1 MLTIDDL
8 AKEAALSARQKVQEP
23 EDFDGLPPCEV
34 EIWRSIGLAVA
45 RAVLTE
51 AATVAWNPQ
60 PGEIYAPCLAHGH
73 GSCGAQCHRTA
84 HDMIRT
90 ILAQLEKGAAK

>member
-1 MLTIDDL
+1 MLKLADL
-8 AKEAALSARQKVQEP
+8 AKLVQEYFH
-23 EDFDGLPPCEV
+23 DCDPCGDMLK
-34 EIWRSIGLAVA
+34 RDRDLALKIA
-45 RAVLTE
+45 RACLTE
-51 AATVAWNPQ
+51 AATVAWHPQ

-84 HDMIRT
+84 SDMIRT